1 MGQHVPQ
8 VLVRRVR
15 VDGQEL
21 GVEVV
26 AVVCPQKL
34 LEPLPA
40 LDPVD
45 GIAHAGGQQ
54 LHRILPQFGN
64 LMGAVIQIDGI
75 AHIVNRGGRIVGG
88 ALRDG
93 APDGGIFL
101 VRHRDVDLMGGF
113 AAADGEGVSLAGNGL
128 AG

>member
-1 MGQHVPQ
+1 M
-8 VLVRRVR
+8 
-15 VDGQEL
+15 
-21 GVEVV
+21 
-26 AVVCPQKL
+26 
-34 LEPLPA
+34 
-40 LDPVD
+40 D

-113 AAADGEGVSLAGNGL
+113 AAANGEGVALAGDGL

>member
-1 MGQHVPQ
+1 M
-8 VLVRRVR
+8 
-15 VDGQEL
+15 
-21 GVEVV
+21 
-26 AVVCPQKL
+26 
-34 LEPLPA
+34 
-40 LDPVD
+40 PV
-45 GIAHAGGQQ
+45 GSSCTVSS
-54 LHRILPQFGN
+54 PQFGN

-113 AAADGEGVSLAGNGL
+113 AAANGEGCRPRG
-128 AG
+128 